1 MADSIK
7 ICSLNCQG
15 LGNSKKRRDVFNYLR
30 NLKYSII
37 FLQDTHF
44 SKDLE
49 KLVQN
54 EWGFKAVFNSLNS
67 RSRGV
72 AIFFNNNFEFK
83 LNKTHTDDSGNVLIL
98 DILIFDR
105 KITLVNIYGP
115 NKDTPEFYIDL
126 ENKLIEFGNNDIII
140 VGDFNM
146 ILNPQIDC
154 INYKHLNNP
163 NARLQV
169 LRLMNDFNLF
179 DVWREENEEKKLF
192 TWKRKNQEGAIQM
205 GRLDFFLVSQTL
217 INFSCKEKIRPCY
230 KSDHSIIELTLTFNK
245 EFSNK
250 RNFWKFNNSLLHNT
264 DFIKEVKNSIL
275 STKRDYA
282 VLVYNRENIGNINND
297 IFETNIN
304 PQLFLEMLLLHLR
317 SENISFSTALRKKKI
332 ILLKK

>member
-83 LNKTHTDDSGNVLIL
+83 LNKTHTDDSGNILIL

-169 LRLMNDFNLF
+169 FRLMNDFNLF
-179 DVWREENEEKKLF
+179 DVWREENEE
-192 TWKRKNQEGAIQM
+192 
-205 GRLDFFLVSQTL
+205 
-217 INFSCKEKIRPCY
+217 EKIVYLEKKKPRRGY
-230 KSDHSIIELTLTFNK
+230 SDGEA
-245 EFSNK
+245 EF
-250 RNFWKFNNSLLHNT
+250 
-264 DFIKEVKNSIL
+264 
-275 STKRDYA
+275 
-282 VLVYNRENIGNINND
+282 
-297 IFETNIN
+297 
-304 PQLFLEMLLLHLR
+304 LF
-317 SENISFSTALRKKKI
+317 NISNFDKFYM
-332 ILLKK
+332 